1 MRWPATLFAL
11 GLVPLAGCHLAN
23 MAAHN
28 ALNEPIEYFDQQ
40 ALHARL
46 RGDARKAL
54 RDVQDRLGPRA
65 LADDYGEGFLDGYV
79 DYLEHGGES
88 LPPAVP
94 PLKYRRS
101 RFLNQDGHARI
112 HEYFAGFQQ
121 GADTACHSGERSFLT
136 VPVLV
141 AEQNPEQAPNVK
153 QTPLADCAPNNGTLA
168 TPKSEP
174 LAKPRTEPGLPVPV
188 RPSDPLP
195 AKPTTDPKPP
205 PVPVPVETPKLPSTP
220 PTPEPGTPKLP
231 PPPDPPKLDI
241 PKTTTTPLFHN
252 FPKGSGGAES
262 QAEPELP
269 GIRKT
274 AVVIEAG
281 PATTV
286 VVPPQRDTEPLIVK
300 PR

>member
-1 MRWPATLFAL
+1 MRWPATLFVL
-11 GLVPLAGCHLAN
+11 GLVPLAGCHLAST
-23 MAAHN
+23 AAHN

-40 ALHARL
+40 SLHARL
-46 RGDARKAL
+46 RGDARKFL

-65 LADDYGEGFLDGYV
+65 LGDDYSDGFLDGYV
-79 DYLEHGGES
+79 DYLEHGGQS

-141 AEQNPEQAPNVK
+141 SDVK
-153 QTPLADCAPNNGTLA
+153 QTPLAECAPNNSAVGMPKCEPLA
-168 TPKSEP
+168 TPRS
-174 LAKPRTEPGLPVPV
+174 EPGLPTPV

-195 AKPTTDPKPP
+195 AKPMTDPKPP
-205 PVPVPVETPKLPSTP
+205 PVPVETPKIPMSI
-220 PTPEPGTPKLP
+220 PTPDPGSPKLP
-231 PPPDPPKLDI
+231 LPPDPPKLDI

-252 FPKGSGGAES
+252 FPKGTGGAES
-262 QAEPELP
+262 QAEPEQPNL
-269 GIRKT
+269 RKT
-274 AVVIEAG
+274 AVVVETG
-281 PATTV
+281 PTTTV